1 MRKRILPL
9 IMVMLMIFTA
19 LPISASASTLYY
31 GKTINSGETYT
42 DTSFEMWC
50 WYGSE
55 TFTNN
60 GTVNISNGFTL
71 GYQASFVN
79 NSEFTFTGSNSTF
92 GVSSGCSFQNN
103 GTARISGCYNL
114 GLEDSFVNTGTL
126 YLSDISNFNVSGVVN
141 TGKIVC
147 GNSVPDRLI
156 DTLKEKSSGDG
167 TVVKEGESTP
177 STSTKYTITYD
188 LNGGSWKNTPDE
200 SIYSYYYKTN
210 DAEPYY
216 KIGFDEPFDTLNDNL
231 ERENY
236 DFIGWTCDKD
246 SSQEPTKYL
255 DIMTNWQ
262 SNITLTAHWQPKQ
275 QYVYYY
281 LDGGVF
287 SDDITTPEIIKH
299 ESGISYSLFNIE
311 SDDFTLPTPTKP
323 GYDFIGW
330 VAGGTSDVYPTVT
343 ITKGTV
349 GNQSYT
355 AKWKANGNTPYTVN
369 IYYMDVNGQYK
380 EVPDITKTEAGETDT
395 TATVPSSAY
404 IKNGFSYDD
413 AKSTDSGTITGDGKL
428 QLSLYYTRNQYD
440 IAFKS
445 YDGSET
451 LYSYN
456 GYYGTEITFQGN
468 KPVIKDEDYI
478 YTFVGWSANKN
489 SPYALSSLGT
499 VTENKTFYAAFEKE
513 ATSCLITFAD
523 TTGFAPLENTTYKLK
538 KGTDFSINLYLASE
552 KYYVGTEQWGLTY
565 KELSVAGNDG
575 IGLKLGTDF
584 TYSFDGYGKPVVFS
598 IPNVTKD
605 LNITFKACYHETHDY
620 NPEFDVIKENAT
632 CSKEGKVLR
641 TCYKCGKVVSEKI
654 SVAPDNHTDLK
665 HIEAK
670 AATKTAEGNIEY
682 WYCVDCGK
690 YYKDAKAT
698 QEITKEQ
705 TVTAK
710 LPSDNNTSAGGSTGN
725 NNKPSS
731 NATTSPQTGGS
742 TGNNNKPSS
751 NATALP
757 QTGDTSNPALLVVL
771 MLVSGS
777 AAIGTAVVGSKK
789 KHNR

>member
-1 MRKRILPL
+1 MRKRILTF

-31 GKTINSGETYT
+31 GKTINSGEIYT
-42 DTSFEMWC
+42 DTSFAMWC
-50 WYGSE
+50 WYGNE

-79 NSEFTFTGSNSTF
+79 NGEFTFTGSNSTF

-147 GNSVPDRLI
+147 GNGVPDRLI
-156 DTLKEKSSGDG
+156 GALKEKSSGDG
-167 TVVKEGESTP
+167 TVVKEGETTP

-188 LNGGSWKNTPDE
+188 LNVGNWKNTPDE

-210 DAEPYY
+210 DATPYY
-216 KIGFDEPFDTLNDNL
+216 KIGFDEPFDTLNSNL

-246 SSQEPTKYL
+246 SSQTPSKYL

-275 QYVYYY
+275 QYVFYY
-281 LDGGVF
+281 LNGGTF
-287 SDDITTPEIIKH
+287 SNDITTPEIKQ
-299 ESGISYSLFNIE
+299 GDGVLYSLFNVE

-323 GYDFIGW
+323 GYNFIGW
-330 VAGGTSDVYPTVT
+330 KAGGTSDVYPTVT

-349 GNQSYT
+349 GNQTYT
-355 AKWKANGNTPYTVN
+355 AKWEANGNTPYTVN
-369 IYYMDVNGQYK
+369 IYYMDKNGQYQ
-380 EVPDITKTEAGETDT
+380 ETPDRTKPETGATDT
-395 TATVPSSAY
+395 IATVPDFAY
-404 IKNGFSYDD
+404 IKNGFSFD
-413 AKSTDSGTITGDGKL
+413 ATKSSNSGTITGDGKL
-428 QLSLYYTRNQYD
+428 KLSLYYARNQYD
-440 IAFKS
+440 ITFKS

-451 LYSYN
+451 LYSYK
-456 GYYGTEITFQGN
+456 GYYDTKIEFKGDE
-468 KPVIKDEDYI
+468 PAIKDEDYN
-478 YTFVGWSANKN
+478 YTFTGWSTNKN
-489 SPYALSSLGT
+489 SQHPLSLGT
-499 VTENKTFYAAFEKE
+499 IVENQTFYAAFEKE
-513 ATSCLITFAD
+513 ATFCLVNFVN

-538 KGTDFSINLYLASE
+538 KGEDFNINLYLANE
-552 KYYVGTEQWGLTY
+552 KYYVGTEQWGLTF
-565 KELSVAGNDG
+565 EEMFVAGDDG
-575 IGLKLGTDF
+575 KGLKPGTDF
-584 TYSFDGYGKPVVFS
+584 TYSFDGYGNPVVFS

-620 NPEFDVIKENAT
+620 NPEFDVIKKNAT
-632 CSKEGKVLR
+632 CSKEGEVLR
-641 TCYKCGKVVSEKI
+641 TCYKCGKVVSEKTSI
-654 SVAPDNHTDLK
+654 APDNHAGLK
-665 HIEAK
+665 HIDAV

-682 WYCVDCGK
+682 WYCEGCGK

-698 QEITKEQ
+698 QEITKAQ
-705 TVTAK
+705 TVTTK
-710 LPSDNNTSAGGSTGN
+710 LPSDNNENTGGNDSN
-725 NNKPSS
+725 NNKP
-731 NATTSPQTGGS
+731 
-742 TGNNNKPSS
+742 GNGAN
-751 NATALP
+751 TLP
-757 QTGDTSNPALLVVL
+757 QTGDNSTLVLWITMLLA
-771 MLVSGS
+771 SGG
-777 AAIGTAVVGSKK
+777 AVTATTVCSRKK
-789 KHNR
+789 KCCN

>member
-1 MRKRILPL
+1 MRKRILTF

-50 WYGSE
+50 WYGNE

-147 GNSVPDRLI
+147 GNGVPDRLI
-156 DTLKEKSSGDG
+156 GALKEKSSGDG
-167 TVVKEGESTP
+167 TVVKEGETTP
-177 STSTKYTITYD
+177 STSTRYTITYD
-188 LNGGSWKNTPDE
+188 LNGGHWENTPDE

-210 DAEPYY
+210 DATPYY
-216 KIGFDEPFDTLNDNL
+216 KIGFDEPFDTLNSNL

-246 SSQEPTKYL
+246 SSQTPSKYL

-323 GYDFIGW
+323 GYSFIGW
-330 VAGGTSDVYPTVT
+330 KAGGTSDVYPAVT

-349 GNQSYT
+349 GNQTYT
-355 AKWKANGNTPYTVN
+355 AKWEANGNTPYTVN
-369 IYYMDVNGQYK
+369 IYYMDKNGQYQ
-380 EVPDITKTEAGETDT
+380 ETPDRTKPEIGATDT
-395 TATVPSSAY
+395 IATVPDSAY
-404 IKNGFSYDD
+404 IKNGFSFD
-413 AKSTDSGTITGDGKL
+413 ATKSSNSGTITGDGKL
-428 QLSLYYTRNQYD
+428 KLSLYYARNQYD
-440 IAFKS
+440 ITFKS

-451 LYSYN
+451 LYSYK
-456 GYYGTEITFQGN
+456 GYYDTKIEFKGDE
-468 KPVIKDEDYI
+468 PAIKDEDYN
-478 YTFVGWSANKN
+478 YTFTGWSTNKN
-489 SPYALSSLGT
+489 SQHPLSLGT
-499 VTENKTFYAAFEKE
+499 IVENQTFYAAFEKE
-513 ATSCLITFAD
+513 ATFCLVNFVN

-538 KGTDFSINLYLASE
+538 KGEDFNINLYLANE
-552 KYYVGTEQWGLTY
+552 KYYVGTEQWGLTF
-565 KELSVAGNDG
+565 EEMFVAGDDG
-575 IGLKLGTDF
+575 KGLKPGTDF

-632 CSKEGKVLR
+632 CSKEGEVLR
-641 TCYKCGKVVSEKI
+641 TCYKCGKVVSEI
-654 SVAPDNHTDLK
+654 TSIAPDNHAGLK
-665 HIEAK
+665 HIDAV

-682 WYCVDCGK
+682 WYCEGCGK

-698 QEITKEQ
+698 QEITKAQ

-710 LPSDNNTSAGGSTGN
+710 LPSDNNENTGGNDSN
-725 NNKPSS
+725 NNKP
-731 NATTSPQTGGS
+731 
-742 TGNNNKPSS
+742 GNGAN
-751 NATALP
+751 TLP
-757 QTGDTSNPALLVVL
+757 QTGDNSSLALWIALLLANGGAV
-771 MLVSGS
+771 
-777 AAIGTAVVGSKK
+777 TATTVCSRKK
-789 KHNR
+789 KCCN

>member
-1 MRKRILPL
+1 MRKRILTF

-50 WYGSE
+50 WYGNE

-147 GNSVPDRLI
+147 GNGVPDRLI
-156 DTLKEKSSGDG
+156 GALKEKSSGDG
-167 TVVKEGESTP
+167 TVVKEGETTP
-177 STSTKYTITYD
+177 STSTRYTITYD
-188 LNGGSWKNTPDE
+188 LNGGHWENTPDE

-210 DAEPYY
+210 DATPYY
-216 KIGFDEPFDTLNDNL
+216 KIGFDEPFDTLNSNL

-246 SSQEPTKYL
+246 SSQTPSKYL

-299 ESGISYSLFNIE
+299 DSGISYSLFNIE
-311 SDDFTLPTPTKP
+311 SDDFTLPAPTKP
-323 GYDFIGW
+323 GYSFIGW
-330 VAGGTSDVYPTVT
+330 TAGGTSDVYPTVT

-349 GNQSYT
+349 GNQTYT
-355 AKWKANGNTPYTVN
+355 AKWEANGNTPYTVN
-369 IYYMDVNGQYK
+369 IYYMDKNGQYQ
-380 EVPDITKTEAGETDT
+380 ETPDRTKIEIGATDT
-395 TATVPSSAY
+395 IATVPDSAY
-404 IKNGFSYDD
+404 IKNGFSFDTT
-413 AKSTDSGTITGDGKL
+413 KSSNSGTITGDGKL
-428 QLSLYYTRNQYD
+428 QLSLYYARNQYD
-440 IAFKS
+440 ITFKS

-451 LYSYN
+451 LYSYK
-456 GYYGTEITFQGN
+456 GYYDTKIEFKGDE
-468 KPVIKDEDYI
+468 PAIKDEDYI
-478 YTFVGWSANKN
+478 YTFTGWTTNKN
-489 SPYALSSLGT
+489 YQHPLSLGT
-499 VTENKTFYAAFEKE
+499 IVESQTFYAVFDKE
-513 ATSCLITFAD
+513 ATFCLVNFVD

-538 KGTDFSINLYLASE
+538 KGEDFNINLYLANE
-552 KYYVGTEQWGLTY
+552 KYYVGTEQWGLTF
-565 KELSVAGNDG
+565 EEMFVAGDDG
-575 IGLKLGTDF
+575 KGLEPGTDF

-632 CSKEGKVLR
+632 CSKEGEVLR
-641 TCYKCGKVVSEKI
+641 TCYKCGKVVSEKTSI
-654 SVAPDNHTDLK
+654 APDNHAGLK
-665 HIEAK
+665 HIDAV

-682 WYCVDCGK
+682 WYCEGCGK

-698 QEITKEQ
+698 QEITKAQ

-710 LPSDNNTSAGGSTGN
+710 LPSDNNEN
-725 NNKPSS
+725 
-731 NATTSPQTGGS
+731 TGGNDS
-742 TGNNNKPSS
+742 NNSKPGNGAN
-751 NATALP
+751 TLP
-757 QTGDTSNPALLVVL
+757 QTGDNSSLALWIALLL
-771 MLVSGS
+771 ASGG
-777 AAIGTAVVGSKK
+777 AVTATTVYSRKK
-789 KHNR
+789 KCCN